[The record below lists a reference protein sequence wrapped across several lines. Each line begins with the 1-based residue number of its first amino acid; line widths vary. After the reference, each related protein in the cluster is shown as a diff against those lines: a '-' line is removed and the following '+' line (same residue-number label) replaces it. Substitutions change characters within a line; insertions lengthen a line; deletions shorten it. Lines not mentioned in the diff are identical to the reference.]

1 MTKIAR
7 SLSLLALIPAVVSS
21 QGSFRGRVRVTFGEP
36 NLWSLEQAQHL
47 LEQRFADNSHLK
59 PTEPSADQLNP
70 NAIHG
75 TRFDALKQALSA
87 RVGLDQQIQFQNQLA
102 MPRIQEDALRR
113 NARLAE
119 LTTAQQQE
127 LEIKRKLAT
136 AEARKAP
143 LEKELALLQT
153 RFDAASE
160 ENRPALME
168 RIVRLS
174 ERLAKLSEEI
184 GVLTAEK
191 SAAESQVALL
201 KKVLEDAVDPT
212 TLSTVS
218 PPGMPSAA
226 TTGLLEN
233 ALSSKFNPAAP
244 KQSFTNTIDNY
255 LTAQNEAVMKNVTLL
270 RNDPPFQ
277 RRVVFAELPHSFHVA
292 GLAKNEIARVIW
304 TLKGF
309 TRKVRRAQEQS
320 DYEYDLER
328 RRETVLCGEAA
339 EREVG
344 RPILCQPA
352 PGGERGRRLPG
363 GSYFRNYE
371 IRPPSLTDFLFYTLP
386 ETYFQFVREPRQP
399 GSTMQTRRITR
410 ETVAPGTVRTLD
422 LVPAQSSLNVNQENY
437 VSREISLA
445 GLLKWMVPG
454 LGAQIDYHRQRQAYE
469 EFLQSALFASA
480 FGKGEA
486 KFGWTFAPNP
496 GTTSISPGVKTTYAV
511 FEVPESAITLHLS
524 ASFCTYPS
532 GNRRESEICQQSNAQ
547 TEHFVLPIPA
557 RQQYGF
563 YVTEISYHPVEPGQ
577 RQVVRLLGEH
587 FSRLTGVLV
596 AGVPLKRSINITA
609 AEVKTERRLELRA
622 DSRAIEGEYEILN
635 SREMVLA
642 FRMPPT
648 FVGTPSIII
657 SSPARSRDLL
667 TLENPAFLIRVSGG
681 TRESS
686 FQRSLRARN
695 DMFVGSQPA
704 IHSVDLFCRPGP
716 DCDIVI
722 EGANLP
728 PNGWEVPGIVAHTVP
743 GPKPTRVCL
752 RVKSSDLLS
761 AKELPIHLNS
771 RLMKTVDGLR
781 LPVITGVTLIHLAS
795 DPRDRHVLKLEGN
808 HFTRNLH
815 LKIDDCADGVSSL
828 EGKLSFVNESLLL
841 ATVPVNCKKFAV
853 LHLSDGIPDTF
864 NHTAAA
870 VLLKEPDSPAPKK
883 DELRV
888 KKVVTTAV
896 PK

>member
-75 TRFDALKQALSA
+75 TRFDALREALSA
-87 RVGLDQQIQFQNQLA
+87 RVGFDQQVQLQNQLA
-102 MPRIQEDALRR
+102 VPRSQEDASRR
-113 NARLAE
+113 NERMAE
-119 LTTAQQQE
+119 LTAAQQQV
-127 LEIKRKLAT
+127 LEIDRKVAAVT
-136 AEARKAP
+136 AKKTP
-143 LEKELALLQT
+143 LQKELALLQA
-153 RFDAASE
+153 RFDAATE
-160 ENRPALME
+160 ENRATLTEAILSME
-168 RIVRLS
+168 RRI
-174 ERLAKLSEEI
+174 AKLDEELA
-184 GVLTAEK
+184 VLAAERVAVNARASLLQSLLNS
-191 SAAESQVALL
+191 SAA
-201 KKVLEDAVDPT
+201 PT
-212 TLSTVS
+212 TPSTTA
-218 PPGMPSAA
+218 PPSAA
-226 TTGLLEN
+226 TAPVDGLLAD
-233 ALSSKFNPAAP
+233 ALGTNFSPATP

-270 RNDPPFQ
+270 RNDPPFR

-292 GLAKNEIARVIW
+292 GLAKNEVARVIW
-304 TLKGF
+304 KIRGF
-309 TRKVRRAQEQS
+309 TRRTTPEGEMAT
-320 DYEYDLER
+320 DPYDLER

-339 EREVG
+339 EN
-344 RPILCQPA
+344 A
-352 PGGERGRRLPG
+352 GGNLVVCG
-363 GSYFRNYE
+363 
-371 IRPPSLTDFLFYTLP
+371 PPEKNTEKHMSASQKLRIAQQELNFEFKTVKHCGPTIKC
-386 ETYFQFVREPRQP
+386 FQFVEEPGQSQALRKQDA
-399 GSTMQTRRITR
+399 TRG
-410 ETVAPGTVRTLD
+410 TVAPGTVRTLE

-454 LGAQIDYHRQRQAYE
+454 LGAQIEYRRQREAYE

-496 GTTSISPGVKTTYAV
+496 GTTSLSPGVKTTYAI
-511 FEVPESAITLHLS
+511 FEVPDSAITLHLG
-524 ASFCTYPS
+524 ASFCTY
-532 GNRRESEICQQSNAQ
+532 RSNKR
-547 TEHFVLPIPA
+547 TEGEECLDRKDEQAANFVLPIPS

-563 YVTEISYHPVEPGQ
+563 YATQIAYHPVEPGQ
-577 RQVVRLLGEH
+577 RQVVQLMGDH

-609 AEVKTERRLELRA
+609 AELKTERRLELRA

-635 SREMVLA
+635 SREMVFA
-642 FRMPPT
+642 FRMPPD

-667 TLENPAFLIRVSGG
+667 TLEHDDFMIRVSGG

-686 FQRSLRARN
+686 KQRSLRARN
-695 DMFVGSQPA
+695 DMFVGSQTA

-722 EGANLP
+722 QGVNLP
-728 PNGWEVPGIVAHTVP
+728 PNGWEVPGIVVHAVP
-743 GPKPTRVCL
+743 WPIPTRVCL
-752 RVKSSDLLS
+752 RVKSSDLLA

-781 LPVITGVTLIHLAS
+781 LPVITAVTLTHLADDS
-795 DPRDRHVLKLEGN
+795 TDRHVLKLEGN
-808 HFTRNLH
+808 HFSRNMQ
-815 LKIDDCADGVSSL
+815 LKVDDCANGVSSL
-828 EGKLSFVNESLLL
+828 DGKLSFVNESLLL
-841 ATVPVNCKKFAV
+841 ATVPGTCKKFAV
-853 LHLSDGIPDTF
+853 LHLSDGVPNTY

-870 VLLKEPDSPAPKK
+870 VLLKEADGPAPKK